1 MNSVVV
7 GCVSGIPETEVVMP
21 NHVNGKKV
29 ILYREP
35 CCEKGIEVTV
45 NNHLDIMPE
54 YFKRYGCIMSY
65 HTANELGIDDELD
78 TICWIDKE
86 EDNKM
91 KITRN
96 ELLKKTKTG
105 ELQFDLMK
113 LADDMGLELNEY
125 QGNICVEGGVDIIV
139 EGEELSTTFYS
150 ITTNTDQEIL
160 MLQNNVFGNAP
171 YEPFRFDV
179 DTAAG
184 NTEEIEKEIT
194 SKITTVRIEL
204 GIDIEN
210 ADKVSIRYDGRMFS
224 LNDYVKETVD
234 IKFDT
239 SLFKPGDIV
248 KITARMHKRFKDI
261 KLEDQVGMLE
271 HFNEGLIAFQTV
283 DIDSG
288 RLEHYKFY
296 TIDFCICDN
305 VEEFSIEK
313 VDIQ

>member
-21 NHVNGKKV
+21 NHVSGKKV

-35 CCEKGIEVTV
+35 SCEKCIEVTV

-54 YFKRYGCIMSY
+54 YFKQYGCIMSY
-65 HTANELGIDDELD
+65 HNANELGIDDEFD
-78 TICWIDKE
+78 TVCWIDKE

-91 KITRN
+91 KITKN

-105 ELQFDLMK
+105 ELHFNLKK
-113 LADDMGLELNEY
+113 LADDMGLELNEC

-150 ITTNTDQEIL
+150 ITTNSDKEIL
-160 MLQNNVFGNAP
+160 MLQNNMFGNAP

-179 DTAAG
+179 DASAEHI
-184 NTEEIEKEIT
+184 EEIEKEIT

-204 GIDIEN
+204 GIDTEN
-210 ADKVSIRYDGRMFS
+210 ADKVSMRYDGRMFS
-224 LNDYVKETVD
+224 LNDYVGENID
-234 IKFDT
+234 FKFDT
-239 SLFKPGDIV
+239 TLFKVGDIV
-248 KITARMHKRFKDI
+248 KITARKHNRFMNIDV
-261 KLEDQVGMLE
+261 EDQVGMLE
-271 HFNEGLIAFQTV
+271 RFDEGLIAFQT
-283 DIDSG
+283 IGLDSG
-288 RLEHYKFY
+288 KLEHYKFY
-296 TIDFCICDN
+296 TADFILDA
-305 VEEFSIEK
+305 VKEFSIEK